1 MSFSGAM
8 CSVMVYSNLALGGDN
23 QVRLEF
29 STPHGIAPD
38 GILLCATATGHRF
51 DRTSFVVNNV
61 EEGGSQF
68 ISGTSTTVA
77 SVADS
82 DLLAVRAFSG
92 ATSWNHRPVEVG
104 VAADVLGLDYRYAD
118 TYARGRYDDMTQDA
132 AGNSFDG
139 VFQDPAWSTDTATRT
154 AASDVVIASLAD
166 AETDTARTVLLKQL
180 EELNRPSGNCALLT
194 GTWIEDT
201 RYELKITTPNP
212 STDALE
218 LGWWMAPVSYAA
230 ADDDEDAGV
239 NGANAKASRVTYM
252 VRGDVRG
259 TKCVTRSTVS
269 STLSDTNPTTAG
281 VGTAVTAGNCAE
293 GEVRSWRYDGHC
305 VDCADVGGT
314 ESTALD
320 TDGVTTRD
328 TCDCPTTYMTLKAG
342 ASACGAPRG
351 PLATATT
358 EALLAAELCTTFT
371 AVKDGLDVGPT
382 AGATAGVGGGI
393 ASGAHAVAAA
403 VLDAFIDA
411 GASLVDHA
419 DVAAANV
426 TYQAS
431 MLWDE
436 RAPDDPS
443 RRAGLRPSCQKCV
456 KDAGSRETFVDD
468 YGVTSSV
475 KDVRFHAGHSLRLI
489 GYVLSLKGYDC
500 DALYDE
506 DDPYADVL
514 GDQADANI
522 CEAVV
527 PS

>member
-82 DLLAVRAFSG
+82 DLVRAFSG

-166 AETDTARTVLLKQL
+166 AETDTARTVLFKQL

-230 ADDDEDAGV
+230 ADAV
-239 NGANAKASRVTYM
+239 LQRLQYAS
-252 VRGDVRG
+252 G
-259 TKCVTRSTVS
+259 
-269 STLSDTNPTTAG
+269 
-281 VGTAVTAGNCAE
+281 GTASCAAGA
-293 GEVRSWRYDGHC
+293 YQQ
-305 VDCADVGGT
+305 
-314 ESTALD
+314 TAL
-320 TDGVTTRD
+320 
-328 TCDCPTTYMTLKAG
+328 
-342 ASACGAPRG
+342 S
-351 PLATATT
+351 ATA
-358 EALLAAELCTTFT
+358 
-371 AVKDGLDVGPT
+371 DGLDVTPLVSF
-382 AGATAGVGGGI
+382 AVDDATVAAVSGETLTGVSPG
-393 ASGAHAVAAA
+393 AVAVFLAGRDAA
-403 VLDAFIDA
+403 F
-411 GASLVDHA
+411 ASATV
-419 DVAAANV
+419 
-426 TYQAS
+426 
-431 MLWDE
+431 
-436 RAPDDPS
+436 
-443 RRAGLRPSCQKCV
+443 
-456 KDAGSRETFVDD
+456 GSIATE
-468 YGVTSSV
+468 
-475 KDVRFHAGHSLRLI
+475 
-489 GYVLSLKGYDC
+489 
-500 DALYDE
+500 
-506 DDPYADVL
+506 
-514 GDQADANI
+514 
-522 CEAVV
+522 
-527 PS
+527 